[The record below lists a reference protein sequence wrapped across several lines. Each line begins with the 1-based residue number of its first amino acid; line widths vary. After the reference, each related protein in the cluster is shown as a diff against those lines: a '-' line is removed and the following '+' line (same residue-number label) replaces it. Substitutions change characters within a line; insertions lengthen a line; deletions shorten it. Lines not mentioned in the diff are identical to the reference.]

1 MDVANVTI
9 LDVGAAA
16 RNDVMTSS
24 LGGNHTLRGPLTLQP
39 YSMVHLLV
47 TSTVLGLMI
56 LATIIG
62 NVFVI
67 AAIVLERNLHSVA
80 NYLIASLAVA
90 DLMVAALV
98 MPLAAVKEVSTQWF
112 MGPEMCDTWIFVDVL
127 CCTSSI
133 LHLVAVALDRY
144 WAVTRVDYIKN
155 RSAKRILGMIALS
168 WTMSVC
174 ISLPPLI
181 GWKDETDAAREAT
194 VVCLISQ
201 DWAYTVFSTLGAFYV
216 PSFFMIFIYM
226 KIYKAAKSRIRK
238 KRFKTSPSA
247 GKSAPA
253 VNTVPTSTPATPAKT
268 PTNSGEHSDTNRN
281 NKHIACA
288 MESSPGLRAG
298 GSLLDV
304 TKGLLD
310 KKRSSPH
317 RKDRAKEKL
326 EQKRERKAARTLAII
341 TGSFISCY
349 LPFFIIAIMRPF
361 CGASC
366 HYPELLLSFVLWLGY
381 FNSLL
386 NPIIYTIFSPDFRM
400 AFRKILFGTYH
411 KSRGGGRARRS

>member
-1 MDVANVTI
+1 MNSNASVA
-9 LDVGAAA
+9 
-16 RNDVMTSS
+16 
-24 LGGNHTLRGPLTLQP
+24 RGPLTLQP

-47 TSTVLGLMI
+47 TSTVLGVMI

-67 AAIVLERNLHSVA
+67 AAIILERNLHSVA

-98 MPLAAVKEVSTQWF
+98 MPLAAVKELSMQWF
-112 MGPEMCDTWIFVDVL
+112 MVPEMCNTWIFVDVL

-168 WTMSVC
+168 WSMSVC
-174 ISLPPLI
+174 ISLPPLV
-181 GWKDETDAAREAT
+181 GWKDETAVPEAN
-194 VVCLISQ
+194 VECLISQ
-201 DWAYTVFSTLGAFYV
+201 DWGYTVFSTVGAFYL
-216 PSFFMIFIYM
+216 PSFFMLIIYM
-226 KIYKAAKSRIRK
+226 KIYKTAKSRIRK
-238 KRFKTSPSA
+238 KRFKSTPA
-247 GKSAPA
+247 TAKSTPA
-253 VNTVPTSTPATPAKT
+253 VNTVPPGPETTAAS
-268 PTNSGEHSDTNRN
+268 EHTVSDTNRN
-281 NKHIACA
+281 NKHIMCV
-288 MESSPGLRAG
+288 MESPDLHKG
-298 GSLLDV
+298 GSLLDI

-310 KKRSSPH
+310 KKRGSPH

-341 TGSFISCY
+341 TGSFIFCY
-349 LPFFIIAIMRPF
+349 LPFFIIAILRPF
-361 CGASC
+361 CGDSC

-400 AFRKILFGTYH
+400 AFRKILFGNYH
-411 KSRGGGRARRS
+411 KSRRGGNRARRS